1 MPSTGATGAVGAPYD
16 PADNPFKGQS
26 QPPPS
31 PAPSKS
37 VEKPCLPMERS
48 NG

>member
-26 QPPPS
+26 QPPPDR
-31 PAPSKS
+31 AKQ
-37 VEKPCLPMERS
+37 VENVRLPVERR

>member
-16 PADNPFKGQS
+16 PSDNPFKGQS

-31 PAPSKS
+31 PAENVQKS
-37 VEKPCLPMERS
+37 RLPVERR